1 MATHKSAIKRARQN
15 DKRRERNRALRTALR
30 SALKSFR
37 ALLATKD
44 AKAAEGAYVEVQ
56 RRIDK
61 AHTKGVIHANAAA
74 RYKSRLAAQLKKL
87 KAA

>member
-1 MATHKSAIKRARQN
+1 MANHKSAQKRARQN
-15 DKRRERNRALRTALR
+15 VKLRERNRALRTELR
-30 SALKSFR
+30 SALKKYR
-37 ALLATKD
+37 ALLAAKD
-44 AKAAEGAYVEVQ
+44 TQGAAGAYVDVQ
-56 RRIDK
+56 KRIDK

>member
-1 MATHKSAIKRARQN
+1 MANHKSAIKRARQN
-15 DKRRERNRALRTALR
+15 LVRNERNRALRTTLR
-30 SALKSFR
+30 TALKTYR
-37 ALLATKD
+37 AMLAAKDTKGAD
-44 AKAAEGAYVEVQ
+44 AAYVEVQ
-56 RRIDK
+56 KRIDK